1 MDAHGGTP
9 SRADRGIRCPTRSFV
24 PPAFVPPASI
34 AGCDPARIVA
44 SRNPA
49 VPASSNH
56 LEILV
61 TVIQRTR
68 ARRKV
73 DVLPAVE
80 VAHETGGR
88 GAEDCGV
95 VSAIATNA

>member
-9 SRADRGIRCPTRSFV
+9 SRADRGVRCPTRSFV

-44 SRNPA
+44 SRNPV

-56 LEILV
+56 LEVVV
-61 TVIQRTR
+61 TVFQKTR

-73 DVLPAVE
+73 DVLSAID

-88 GAEDCGV
+88 GVDDCV
-95 VSAIATNA
+95 VAFAIATNA